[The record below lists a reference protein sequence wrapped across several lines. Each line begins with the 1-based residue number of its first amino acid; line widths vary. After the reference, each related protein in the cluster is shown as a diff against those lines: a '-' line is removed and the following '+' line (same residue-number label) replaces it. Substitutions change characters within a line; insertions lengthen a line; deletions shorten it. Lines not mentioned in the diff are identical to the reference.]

1 MSKTLMQA
9 DCMFEFFWLHV
20 LCNEMNSNQGATNMS
35 YINTVQLKDAP
46 EVKAIIEKASG
57 KYSKRKAYIS
67 VFPEHGIQ
75 FNSYWDGGS
84 KSYYTVIEL
93 ATMRVKDTPMTSTHP
108 YFDVARQGFVNMETA
123 DVAVDSKGNLTLK
136 RLPEGFALVETGIF
150 CGKTATAHVYL
161 NPANMA
167 KYLTAGQQL

>member
-1 MSKTLMQA
+1 
-9 DCMFEFFWLHV
+9 
-20 LCNEMNSNQGATNMS
+20 MS

-46 EVKAIIEKASG
+46 EVKAIIENASG

-67 VFPEHGIQ
+67 VFPESGIPI
-75 FNSYWDGGS
+75 NSYWDGGS
-84 KSYYTVIEL
+84 KTYFAVIDL
-93 ATMRVKDTPMTSTHP
+93 ATMRRKDLPSSTHP
-108 YFDVARQGFVNMETA
+108 YFDVARHGFTNMETA

-150 CGKTATAHVYL
+150 CGKTATARVYL

-167 KYLTAGQQL
+167 KYLAPAQLL